1 MIAPS
6 EVHIHELL
14 LRRASSHAFSNRPVT
29 AQDLRAVLEAARWAP
44 SSYNAQPWRFLVAR
58 REDASRF
65 ANILDVLA
73 PVNREWASSAQV
85 LIVTVAR
92 MDYPHNG
99 RPNRHAWHD
108 VGLATGNLM
117 TQAEALGLVTG
128 PMGGFDPKAA
138 RERLHIPEGWDPV
151 AVIALG
157 YPERREAN
165 DGDGVDARPAKPRE
179 RKPLAEIVYGGD
191 WGEPIQFTSEVEE
204 FDEEAGKWGTHLT
217 IQ

>member
-6 EVHIHELL
+6 EVSINELL
-14 LRRASSHAFSNRPVT
+14 SRRASSHAFSTRPVT
-29 AQDLRAVLEAARWAP
+29 AADLRAVLEAARWAA

-58 REDASRF
+58 REDARRF
-65 ANILDVLA
+65 ENILDVLM
-73 PVNREWASSAQV
+73 PVNRAWASSAPI

-92 MDYPHNG
+92 ANYPHND

-128 PMGGFDPKAA
+128 PMGGFDPQAA
-138 RERLHIPEGWDPV
+138 REKLHIPDGWEPV

-157 YPERREAN
+157 YPADTGAN
-165 DGDGVDARPAKPRE
+165 DGVGAHPAKPRE
-179 RKPLAEIVYGGD
+179 RKPLAEIAFGGD
-191 WGEPIQFTSEVEE
+191 WGEPIQLTSESEQ
-204 FDEEAGKWGTHLT
+204 FNGEAGQSGVLLT

>member
-1 MIAPS
+1 M
-6 EVHIHELL
+6 
-14 LRRASSHAFSNRPVT
+14 
-29 AQDLRAVLEAARWAP
+29 
-44 SSYNAQPWRFLVAR
+44 
-58 REDASRF
+58 
-65 ANILDVLA
+65 
-73 PVNREWASSAQV
+73 PVNREWASSAPV

-92 MDYPHNG
+92 ANYPHNG

-138 RERLHIPEGWDPV
+138 REKLHIPEGWEPV

-157 YPERREAN
+157 YPA
-165 DGDGVDARPAKPRE
+165 DTGASDGVGAHPAKPRE

-191 WGEPIQFTSEVEE
+191 WGEPIQLTSEDEE
-204 FDEEAGKWGTHLT
+204 SNEEAGKWGTRLT

>member
-1 MIAPS
+1 MITS
-6 EVHIHELL
+6 TVVHINELL
-14 LRRASSHAFSNRPVT
+14 ARRASSHAFSTRPVT
-29 AQDLRAVLEAARWAP
+29 AADLRAVLEAARWAA
-44 SSYNAQPWRFLVAR
+44 SSYNAQPWSFLVAR

-65 ANILDVLA
+65 ENILDVLTPA
-73 PVNREWASSAQV
+73 NRQWASSAPV

-92 MDYPHNG
+92 VNYPHNG

-117 TQAEALGLVTG
+117 TQAEAVGLVTG

-138 RERLHIPEGWDPV
+138 REKLHIPDGWEPV

-157 YPERREAN
+157 YPERPEAN
-165 DGDGVDARPAKPRE
+165 GGDGDGARPAKPRE

-191 WGEPIQFTSEVEE
+191 WGEPIQLTSEDEE
-204 FDEEAGKWGTHLT
+204 SNEEAGKWGTRLT